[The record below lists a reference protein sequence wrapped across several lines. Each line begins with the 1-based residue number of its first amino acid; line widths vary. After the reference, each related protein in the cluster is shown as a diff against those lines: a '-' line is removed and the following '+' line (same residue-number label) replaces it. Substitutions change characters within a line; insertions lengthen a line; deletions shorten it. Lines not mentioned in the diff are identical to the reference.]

1 MKNTNHKYLCW
12 LAGIRGLGRKKK
24 FSLLLAAGE
33 ASLFSMEAGDGL
45 FSIEKEAG
53 SFSKEA
59 AGDRQDPGLAAR
71 VLYTAS
77 EKELRFLWGEA
88 GAKTAGGKEEWQA
101 LINARRQ

>member
-24 FSLLLAAGE
+24 FSLLQAAGE
-33 ASLFSMEAGDGL
+33 ASLFSIGAEDGL

-53 SFSKEA
+53 SFSMEA

-77 EKELRFLWGEA
+77 EKELHFLWGEA
-88 GAKTAGGKEEWQA
+88 GAKTAGV
-101 LINARRQ
+101 